1 MCMATAYLKKQGGR
15 EDVLLKEVML
25 IKSDREGLLLRTL
38 FGEEKSIKA
47 KIKEVNFTSSRVLL
61 EESLNDGR
69 AS

>member
-1 MCMATAYLKKQGGR
+1 MCIATAYLKKQGGR
-15 EDVLLKEVML
+15 EDVLLKEVVL
-25 IKSDREGLLLRTL
+25 IKSDGEGLLLRTL